1 VFCLNS
7 KVFMPADKDKADSA
21 RFRFPLASAN
31 ADEGKDAFQDLS
43 KKSNLV
49 LGWADSDDR
58 YKRINE
64 WDHTSGRPEKREACL
79 TNRASFQQGGDNARV
94 MVLGRSIFSET
105 LKDAGVMDL
114 VRSIA
119 GAELENAGTLNIDWT
134 AAQLGAQAGYSTG
147 DTAVLRGKMLFRY
160 GRLGAGGVRAS
171 FRVSFKAPER
181 PDAIVFQHRR
191 VQLSDD
197 QSAAL
202 ARLLQISFAPFIA
215 EG

>member
-1 VFCLNS
+1 
-7 KVFMPADKDKADSA
+7 MPADRDKDYRE
-21 RFRFPLASAN
+21 RFRFPLATAN
-31 ADEGKDAFQDLS
+31 AEERNDANQDLS
-43 KKSNLV
+43 KKSDLDLRWV
-49 LGWADSDDR
+49 DSEDR
-58 YKRINE
+58 YKRIND
-64 WDHTSGRPEKREACL
+64 WDHTSGGSEKREACP
-79 TNRASFQQGGDNARV
+79 TTRASFQQGGDNGRV

-114 VRSIA
+114 VRVIA
-119 GAELENAGTLNIDWT
+119 GAELEDAGTPNIDWT
-134 AAQLGAQAGYSTG
+134 AAQLGAQAGYSGG
-147 DTAVLRGKMLFRY
+147 DAAVLRGKVLFRY

-181 PDAIVFQHRR
+181 PDAIVFHRRR

-215 EG
+215 KD